1 MKLGLGFLK
10 KKKSNGGVA
19 SPNKKKIFGGIS
31 ESIGKLSPK
40 QLGFLAVA
48 VGVAAAFLV
57 GIALANVSGTRASS
71 DQMKPTVQVVVAKE
85 DIPARAVIRESML
98 KMESVPADNIPD
110 GAVSDMADAVGKPA
124 TVPIMQGDVV
134 TTKKILSDPQAA
146 GFTGMIPANCRA
158 ISIPVTDI
166 TGISGFAKPGDYV
179 DIMLIRKGDKNGGR
193 VDGEIIM
200 QNVLLLAINKN
211 ASAET
216 PNEGN
221 GGTVNAYKCRF
232 IFPPEWDGGTKFA
245 TFCGTNDNVYTVEI
259 SGEEC
264 FVPAQAAAQSGTI
277 YLVLRPYHPQDSV
290 VLDTE
295 FSIDGTT
302 DEAPPQTTAP
312 SSEPPAPQPA
322 AAPSSPSPTPSY
334 AQPSRQQYDPT
345 PAAPSVPV
353 YDSVEVIRGT
363 SSSTIDLK

>member
-48 VGVAAAFLV
+48 AGVAAAFLV

-85 DIPARAVIRESML
+85 DIPARADIRESML

-221 GGTVNAYKCRF
+221 GDKKKKAKEDASSKAAAQ
-232 IFPPEWDGGTKFA
+232 PMA
-245 TFCGTNDNVYTVEI
+245 TATLALRPDDALRLAV
-259 SGEEC
+259 
-264 FVPAQAAAQSGTI
+264 AAQSGTI

-295 FSIDGTT
+295 FSIDGAN

-312 SSEPPAPQPA
+312 QTPAPQPA
-322 AAPSSPSPTPSY
+322 AAPSPTPSPSY
-334 AQPSRQQYDPT
+334 AQPSRQQYDTT

-363 SSSTIDLK
+363 TSSTIDLK

>member
-48 VGVAAAFLV
+48 AGVAAAFLV

-98 KMESVPADNIPD
+98 KMESVPADRIPD
-110 GAVSDMADAVGKPA
+110 GAVSDIADAVGKPA

-179 DIMLIRKGDKNGGR
+179 DVMLIRKGDKNGGR

-221 GGTVNAYKCRF
+221 GDKKKKAKEDASSKAAAQ
-232 IFPPEWDGGTKFA
+232 PMA
-245 TFCGTNDNVYTVEI
+245 TATLALRPDDALRLAV
-259 SGEEC
+259 
-264 FVPAQAAAQSGTI
+264 AAQSGTI

-295 FSIDGTT
+295 FSIDGAN

-312 SSEPPAPQPA
+312 QTPAPQPA
-322 AAPSSPSPTPSY
+322 AAPSPTPSPSY

-363 SSSTIDLK
+363 ISSTIDLK

>member
-10 KKKSNGGVA
+10 KKKSSGGVT
-19 SPNKKKIFGGIS
+19 SPNKKKFFGGIS

-48 VGVAAAFLV
+48 AGVAAAFLV

-98 KMESVPADNIPD
+98 KMESVPADRIPD
-110 GAVSDMADAVGKPA
+110 GAVSDIADAVGKPA

-179 DIMLIRKGDKNGGR
+179 DVMLIRKGDKNGGR

-221 GGTVNAYKCRF
+221 GDKKKKAKEDASSKAAAQ
-232 IFPPEWDGGTKFA
+232 PMA
-245 TFCGTNDNVYTVEI
+245 TATLALRPDDALRLAV
-259 SGEEC
+259 
-264 FVPAQAAAQSGTI
+264 AAQSGTI

-295 FSIDGTT
+295 FSIDGAN

-322 AAPSSPSPTPSY
+322 AAPSPTPSPSY

-363 SSSTIDLK
+363 TSSTIDLK

>member
-48 VGVAAAFLV
+48 AGVAAAFLV

-98 KMESVPADNIPD
+98 KMESVPADRIPD
-110 GAVSDMADAVGKPA
+110 GAVSDIADAVGKPA

-179 DIMLIRKGDKNGGR
+179 DVMLIRKGDKNGGR
-193 VDGEIIM
+193 LDGEIIM

-221 GGTVNAYKCRF
+221 GDKKKKAKEDASSKAAAQ
-232 IFPPEWDGGTKFA
+232 PMA
-245 TFCGTNDNVYTVEI
+245 TATLALRPDDALRLAV
-259 SGEEC
+259 
-264 FVPAQAAAQSGTI
+264 AAQSGTI

-295 FSIDGTT
+295 FSIDGAN

-312 SSEPPAPQPA
+312 QTPAPQPA
-322 AAPSSPSPTPSY
+322 AAPSPTPSPSY

-363 SSSTIDLK
+363 TSSTIDLK

>member
-48 VGVAAAFLV
+48 AGVAAAFLV

-98 KMESVPADNIPD
+98 KMESVPADRIPD
-110 GAVSDMADAVGKPA
+110 GAVSDIADAVGKPA

-134 TTKKILSDPQAA
+134 TAKKILSDPQAA

-179 DIMLIRKGDKNGGR
+179 DVMLIRKGDKNGGR

-221 GGTVNAYKCRF
+221 GDKKKKAKEDASSKAAAQ
-232 IFPPEWDGGTKFA
+232 PMA
-245 TFCGTNDNVYTVEI
+245 TATLALRPDDALRLAV
-259 SGEEC
+259 
-264 FVPAQAAAQSGTI
+264 AAQSGTI

-295 FSIDGTT
+295 FSIDGAN

-312 SSEPPAPQPA
+312 QTPAPQPA
-322 AAPSSPSPTPSY
+322 AAPSPTPSPSY

-363 SSSTIDLK
+363 TSSTIDLK

>member
-48 VGVAAAFLV
+48 AGVAAAFLV

-98 KMESVPADNIPD
+98 KMESVPADRIPD
-110 GAVSDMADAVGKPA
+110 GAVSDIADAVGKPA

-179 DIMLIRKGDKNGGR
+179 DVMLIRKGDKNSGR

-221 GGTVNAYKCRF
+221 GDKKKKAKEDASSKAAAQ
-232 IFPPEWDGGTKFA
+232 PMA
-245 TFCGTNDNVYTVEI
+245 TATLALRPDDALRLAV
-259 SGEEC
+259 
-264 FVPAQAAAQSGTI
+264 AAQSGTI

-295 FSIDGTT
+295 FSIDGAN

-312 SSEPPAPQPA
+312 QTPAPQPA
-322 AAPSSPSPTPSY
+322 AAPSPTPSPSY

-363 SSSTIDLK
+363 TSSTIDLK

>member
-48 VGVAAAFLV
+48 AGVAAAFLV

-98 KMESVPADNIPD
+98 KMESVPADRIPD
-110 GAVSDMADAVGKPA
+110 GAVSDIADAVGKPA

-166 TGISGFAKPGDYV
+166 TGISGLAKPGDYV
-179 DIMLIRKGDKNGGR
+179 DVMLIRKGDKNGGR

-221 GGTVNAYKCRF
+221 GDKKKKAKEDASSKAAAQ
-232 IFPPEWDGGTKFA
+232 PMA
-245 TFCGTNDNVYTVEI
+245 TATLALRPDDALRLAV
-259 SGEEC
+259 
-264 FVPAQAAAQSGTI
+264 AAQSGTI

-295 FSIDGTT
+295 FSIDGAN

-312 SSEPPAPQPA
+312 QTPAPQPA
-322 AAPSSPSPTPSY
+322 AAPSPTPSPSY

-363 SSSTIDLK
+363 TSSTIDLK

>member
-71 DQMKPTVQVVVAKE
+71 DQMKPTVQVVAAKE

-221 GGTVNAYKCRF
+221 GDKKKKAKEDASNKAAAQ
-232 IFPPEWDGGTKFA
+232 PMA
-245 TFCGTNDNVYTVEI
+245 TATLALRPDDALRLAV
-259 SGEEC
+259 
-264 FVPAQAAAQSGTI
+264 AAQSGTI

>member
-1 MKLGLGFLK
+1 
-10 KKKSNGGVA
+10 
-19 SPNKKKIFGGIS
+19 
-31 ESIGKLSPK
+31 
-40 QLGFLAVA
+40 
-48 VGVAAAFLV
+48 
-57 GIALANVSGTRASS
+57 
-71 DQMKPTVQVVVAKE
+71 
-85 DIPARAVIRESML
+85 
-98 KMESVPADNIPD
+98 
-110 GAVSDMADAVGKPA
+110 
-124 TVPIMQGDVV
+124 MQGDVV

-221 GGTVNAYKCRF
+221 GDKKKKAKEDASSKAAAQ
-232 IFPPEWDGGTKFA
+232 PMA
-245 TFCGTNDNVYTVEI
+245 TATLALRPDDALRLAV
-259 SGEEC
+259 
-264 FVPAQAAAQSGTI
+264 AAQSGTI

-295 FSIDGTT
+295 FSIDGAN

-312 SSEPPAPQPA
+312 QTPAPQPA
-322 AAPSSPSPTPSY
+322 AAPSPTPSPSY

-363 SSSTIDLK
+363 TSSTIDLK